1 MSSDLDVGFSLV
13 ALAPFFAAALAPL
26 LFRFTRAYTGWVL
39 AIIPA
44 AIFIYLLS
52 FVEFIGKGG
61 FISAGFDWVPSYGL
75 RFSFFIDGLSLTFA
89 MLISGIG
96 TFIILYSGAYLKG
109 HLHQG
114 RFFAFMLMFMG
125 SMLGLVLADNMITLF
140 VFWEL
145 TAITSFL
152 LIGFDHRRQA
162 SRRAAIQALVIT
174 GGGGLFLLAGL
185 LMLYQITNLWE
196 LSSLFQYGPA
206 IRELEVYPVILA
218 LVLMGAFT
226 KSAQFPFHFW
236 LPNAM
241 EAPTP
246 VSAYLHSATMVKAG
260 IYLLARF
267 SPILGNTTE
276 WNVVLTTVGSV
287 TLLWG
292 ATTAL
297 RQTDLKQMLAQT
309 TVASLGLLVIL
320 IGMGTLGAEWAI
332 IAAVLYLVAHAFYK
346 GALFMVAGAIDHA
359 TGTRDITAL
368 GGLWRLMPLTFAAA
382 LVGTAGMAGAPAT
395 VAFFANEEMY
405 VILAFDN
412 LAELFAQPQNIIVAI
427 VLILGNAMMMAAG
440 LAMLF
445 KVFFGPLKPTPLKP
459 HEGSFSLWIGAL
471 VLGGFTLWIGTQ
483 WGYFQKFILTP
494 TASSIYNLK
503 VEPYLKFNLEMLT
516 TVPFLLSALTWV
528 LGVAIFLKID
538 AIRTWL
544 REFAR
549 DLGWS
554 FDAGF
559 DWLMFRLVGFAD
571 RVTRFLHHGRLELYL
586 VVVFVGFAAALLIP
600 MWGTFTM
607 PALGDVAAMTFYEWA
622 VFIIAMIGLF
632 AVITAKTRLVAIV
645 SLGIQGFAVAL
656 FFMLFGAPDLGF
668 TQFMVETLTVV
679 ILALVMTRLHL
690 DQHDSREPL
699 DLLRDGGLAL
709 AGGIGVTLLMISVLQ
724 TPLDMRLS
732 EFFAQTSVP
741 LAHGSNIVNVILVDY
756 RGLDT
761 LGEIAVVMTT
771 GVAILALIRI
781 RGGGPQTGVGAKNRR
796 HEAKPKRAGK
806 PASANRPNLP
816 AAPRQKGRP
825 HENGHFQNHRAHAYR
840 YHGGILGICAVAW
853 PQRAWRRIY
862 WWADCS
868 LGRGHI
874 RHCRGR

>member
-13 ALAPFFAAALAPL
+13 ALAPFFAAVLAPF
-26 LFRFTRAYTGWVL
+26 LFRFTKSYTGWVL

-44 AIFIYLLS
+44 SIFVYLLS
-52 FVEFIGKGG
+52 FVEAMADKQL
-61 FISAGFDWVPSYGL
+61 ISAGFDWIPAYGL

-89 MLISGIG
+89 LLISGIG
-96 TFIILYSGAYLKG
+96 FFIILYSGAYLKG
-109 HLHQG
+109 HAHQG
-114 RFFAFMLMFMG
+114 RFLAFMLMFMG
-125 SMLGLVLADNMITLF
+125 SMLGLVLADGLITLF

-152 LIGFDHRRQA
+152 LIGFDHVRQA

-185 LMLYQITNLWE
+185 LLLNRMTDLWE
-196 LSSLFQYGPA
+196 LSSIFQFGPA
-206 IRELEVYPVILA
+206 IREQAVYPVLLGLILI
-218 LVLMGAFT
+218 GAFT

-267 SPILGNTTE
+267 SPILGGTVE
-276 WNVVLTTVGSV
+276 WSVVLSVVGSV

-320 IGMGTLGAEWAI
+320 IGIGTKEAI
-332 IAAVLYLVAHAFYK
+332 LAAVLYLIGHAFYK
-346 GALFMVAGAIDHA
+346 GAFFMIAGGIDHA

-368 GGLWRLMPLTFAAA
+368 GGLWRTMPVTFVAAIVA
-382 LVGTAGMAGAPAT
+382 AAGMAGLPLT
-395 VAFFANEEMY
+395 VAFFAKEEMY
-405 VILAFDN
+405 AVLSFDGVWDN
-412 LAELFAQPQNIIVAI
+412 LFLANLSLVIVM
-427 VLILGNAMMMAAG
+427 VLGNAMMMAVG
-440 LAMLF
+440 LAILL
-445 KVFFGPLKPTPLKP
+445 KAFFGETKPTPLKP
-459 HEGSFSLWIGAL
+459 HEGSFSLWAGAL
-471 VLGGFTLWIGTQ
+471 VLGGFSIWAGTQ
-483 WGYFQKFILTP
+483 LGYFSQNVLEP
-494 TASSIYNLK
+494 TAASIYNFK
-503 VEPYLKFNLEMLT
+503 VESNLYYAFKMLT
-516 TVPFLLSALTWV
+516 STPFVISALTWV
-528 LGVAIFLKID
+528 LGVFIYLNID
-538 AIRTWL
+538 TIRTWL

-559 DWLMFRLVGFAD
+559 DWLMFGLIGFSDRITRLW
-571 RVTRFLHHGRLELYL
+571 HHGRLELYL
-586 VVVFVGFAAALLIP
+586 VVVFVAFAATLLIP
-600 MWGTFTM
+600 MWGTFTL
-607 PALGDVAAMTFYEWA
+607 PAMSDVKTMTFYEWA
-622 VFIIAMIGLF
+622 VFVIAMIGLA
-632 AVITAKTRLVAIV
+632 AVVVAKTRLVAIV
-645 SLGIQGFAVAL
+645 SLGIQGFAVAM
-656 FFMLFGAPDLGF
+656 FFILFGAPDLGF

-690 DQHDSREPL
+690 DQRDSREPL

-709 AGGIGVTLLMISVLQ
+709 ISGVGVTMLMITVLQ
-724 TPLDMRLS
+724 SPLDMRLS

-781 RGGGPQTGVGAKNRR
+781 RGGGPQTGVGAK
-796 HEAKPKRAGK
+796 KPPRTRSGVKKK
-806 PASANRPNLP
+806 PARKPAKASSRASTRKASA
-816 AAPRQKGRP
+816 
-825 HENGHFQNHRAHAYR
+825 
-840 YHGGILGICAVAW
+840 
-853 PQRAWRRIY
+853 
-862 WWADCS
+862 
-868 LGRGHI
+868 
-874 RHCRGR
+874 